1 MIEKYLE
8 NPEKEYRGTPFWS
21 WNEKLTPDELTEQ
34 IREMKKVGLG
44 GAFMHARAG
53 LTTEYMSKEW
63 FDCIRA
69 CVDEGEKQD
78 MAMWSYDENGWPS
91 GFAGGEITQMGD
103 EYRLKHIEISD
114 NPQGGTVIACYAVN
128 GSSYRFLGTSV
139 TDTANVADENEK
151 IYYIKCF
158 INEYY
163 VDILD
168 PKVVRAFID
177 STYERYKRE
186 LGEKF
191 GGKMPGFFT
200 DEPQY
205 ARAGV
210 PYSFVFCDCFKK
222 KYGYDMLPGLICVF
236 LKLDG
241 FEEFRYDFWKMVNE
255 LYTESYAKQIYEWCE
270 KNGCKFTGHAMAE
283 QSLMSQMMF
292 NAGVMPMYEY
302 MHIPGMD
309 WLRREISSPVIPKQV
324 SSVACQLGKKQV
336 LSETYAMCGWDVSF
350 EELKWIGEWQ
360 YVNGVNFMCQHL
372 QSYTIKGCR
381 KRDYPPSMFI
391 QSPWWE
397 DYKPF
402 NDYFARLGKIS
413 ACGEQCVKTLVI
425 HPMHSGWLGYS
436 SREGDNSVIAKSDRD
451 FVDCLKVLT
460 SNHVEYHLGDE
471 SIISRHGSVCKD
483 KLQIGKCVY
492 SLVVIP
498 ACITLDE
505 DVFKLLCEFE
515 NGGGTVLIY
524 GDAPTKINGRGDER
538 IKALTEKTVRLPKEG
553 KASHDVLLRCGVKE
567 IEVLDKNGEC
577 GDIHVTKR
585 IFEGEAVYLLANQ
598 SKEKSYCTRVSF
610 PDSERAMM
618 YDAVENRTLP
628 VYRNGKYITLT
639 FDPMQ
644 SYILTVDNGEKAA
657 ESCIPFNKTYLSLG
671 NGWKYTPQAP
681 NAVTLDYARY
691 RVGGGEMS
699 ESLPVLEVQRQLIA
713 GRTTGEVEVEYTFTV
728 SPDVVV
734 KSLGKIMAAH
744 EYSGFD
750 VLCNGKTVNNSPD
763 GYYIDRRIKTV
774 DITDYVKNGINTL
787 SFKGE
792 FYQNETVYKVLFGE
806 NVHETMLNKLTYD
819 TEIESVYVIGDFS
832 VDSLPFTYG
841 ERRAMYT
848 DGGFV
853 INTLTD
859 GEKDGNIVENGYP
872 FYSGKITLSQNIV
885 CDGSNTRKFIKLPDM
900 ACSLCK
906 LYVNGQKVK
915 TIMWSERE
923 AEVTDF
929 VKEGENLVAI
939 ELTVSNRNLLGPHH
953 HPDGEIYYV
962 APSSFAP
969 HGNFAPESWRSSY
982 CFVSEGLI

>member
-8 NPEKEYRGTPFWS
+8 DPEKEYRGTPFWS
-21 WNEKLTPDELTEQ
+21 WNEKLDSEELTEQ
-34 IREMKKVGLG
+34 IRQMKKVGLG

-53 LTTEYMSKEW
+53 LTTEYMSDEW

-78 MAMWSYDENGWPS
+78 MAMWSYDEDGWPS
-91 GFAGGEITQMGD
+91 GFAGGKITQMGD
-103 EYRLKHIEISD
+103 EYRLKHIELSD
-114 NPQGGTVIACYAVN
+114 NVQNGTVIACYAVN
-128 GSSYRFLGTSV
+128 GNSYRFLGT
-139 TDTANVADENEK
+139 TANATGTATCGENEK

-168 PKVVRAFID
+168 SKVVRAFID
-177 STYERYKRE
+177 STYERYKTE

-191 GGKMPGFFT
+191 GKQMPGFFT

-210 PYSFVFCDCFKK
+210 PYSFVFCDNFKK
-222 KYGYDMLPGLICVF
+222 RYGYDMLPKLICVF

-241 FEEFRYDFWKMVNE
+241 HEEFRYDFWKMVNE
-255 LYTESYAKQIYEWCE
+255 LYTNSYAKQIYDWCE
-270 KNGCKFTGHAMAE
+270 KNGCRFTGHAMAE
-283 QSLMSQMMF
+283 QSLYTQMMF

-324 SSVACQLGKKQV
+324 SSVACQLGKRQV

-381 KRDYPPSMFI
+381 KRDYPPSMFV
-391 QSPWWE
+391 QSPWWD

-436 SREGDNSVIAKSDRD
+436 SREGDNSVIERSDRD
-451 FVDCLKVLT
+451 FVGCLNVLT

-471 SIISRHGSVCKD
+471 SIISCHGSVCGD
-483 KLQIGKCVY
+483 KLCVGKCVY

-505 DVFKLLCEFE
+505 EVFKLLCDFL
-515 NGGGTVLIY
+515 NGGGTVLLY
-524 GDAPTKINGRGDER
+524 GNAPTRINGRVDER
-538 IKALTEKTVRLPKEG
+538 IKKLNEKTARLPNNG
-553 KASHDVLLRCGVKE
+553 KDSRDVLCRCWVKE
-567 IEVLDKNGEC
+567 IEIIDKNGEC

-585 IFEGEAVYLLANQ
+585 IFEGTAVYLMANQ
-598 SKEKSYCTRVSF
+598 SKEKAYMVKVAF
-610 PDSERAMM
+610 PDSHRASI
-618 YDAVENRTLP
+618 YDAAENRTLP
-628 VYRNGKYITLT
+628 AYHDGKYIRLT
-639 FDPMQ
+639 FEPMQ
-644 SYILTVDNGEKAA
+644 SYILTADNTEDRILNA
-657 ESCIPFNKTYLSLG
+657 EPFNKTYLALG
-671 NGWKYTPQAP
+671 NDWKCTPKAP
-681 NAVTLDYARY
+681 NALTLDYARY
-691 RVGGGEMS
+691 ATDGMLS
-699 ESLPVLEVQRQLIA
+699 ENLPVLEVQKRLID
-713 GRTTGEVEVEYTFTV
+713 GRTTGTVEIEYTFTV
-728 SPDVVV
+728 DPDVSI
-734 KSLGKIMAAH
+734 KSLGKIRAAH
-744 EYSGFD
+744 EYSDFE
-750 VLCNGKTVNNSPD
+750 VCCNGERVDKTSD
-763 GYYIDRRIKTV
+763 GCYIDRRIKTV
-774 DITDYVKNGINTL
+774 DITDHVRNGVNTL

-792 FYQNETVYKVLFGE
+792 FYQNENVYKVLFGE

-819 TEIESVYVIGDFS
+819 TEIESVYIIGDFS
-832 VDSLPFTYG
+832 VASMPFTYG
-841 ERRAMYT
+841 ARRAMFT

-853 INTLTD
+853 ITSPKHD
-859 GEKDGNIVENGYP
+859 IAGGNLVENGYP
-872 FYSGKITLSQNIV
+872 FFSGKTVLSQKLV
-885 CDGSNTRKFIKLPDM
+885 CDDSDSRKFIKLPQP

-906 LYVNGQKVK
+906 LYVNGRHVK
-915 TIMWSERE
+915 TMMWADYE

-929 VKEGENLVAI
+929 VKDGENLI
-939 ELTVSNRNLLGPHH
+939 EVELVVSNRNLLGPHH
-953 HPDGEIYYV
+953 HPAGEVYYV

-969 HGNFAPESWRSSY
+969 HGDFSCESWRSSY
-982 CFVSEGLI
+982 CFVSEGLL